1 MKNVF
6 TFPNFPQLP
15 QNCPHST
22 FFTAENVQILQKYL
36 YLKRNSD
43 FSEISLSKTYFL
55 RMSFLCFRTFFFTSL
70 NFPLFA
76 PHPRSSSSSSFG
88 SSIIKHKLSQHLP
101 TCSSIVFLFLPL
113 PTASLSSHLPRPPLR
128 AILNKTK
135 TKQRKRKAKGSE
147 RRFLPPR
154 RRSSLCVEQSGPL
167 LTQTDEAD
175 TTLAQIVFSCR
186 FFPLPPSP
194 PLSCLHLVL
203 TLMLT
208 KRFVKQDLSGGRK
221 TRKQTNRRGRSDVAA
236 LRGLRSTPGQL
247 HSV

>member
-1 MKNVF
+1 MSLLSSVTSKLSSLNFLYSRKCPNPSIISLFENKFRFFRNISFQNLLSKNVLSL
-6 TFPNFPQLP
+6 FP
-15 QNCPHST
+15 
-22 FFTAENVQILQKYL
+22 Y
-36 YLKRNSD
+36 
-43 FSEISLSKTYFL
+43 
-55 RMSFLCFRTFFFTSL
+55 FFFTSL

-135 TKQRKRKAKGSE
+135 SKQRKRKAKGSE

-186 FFPLPPSP
+186 FFHSLPPSP